1 MSKDRH
7 SKADGAQGA
16 QRRKFLRLATRYG
29 YGAALLSFIGMPAAS
44 FGQQAQSAQAIA
56 ASEAA
61 KKKKA
66 RHILT
71 LGLDGP
77 MNKTPKAAVTSAA
90 MWLVG
95 NAEFKA
101 AVERH
106 SGGEIYVDLH
116 DGASLGSQTAALRKV
131 QQGVIQAA
139 TCSTQNAAE
148 LAPIWNVIDIPYAIG
163 PVDNYWKLI
172 FSRDFG
178 QTVRA
183 KSEQA
188 NLMCLFT
195 SPAPRWLEM
204 SKNVQHEIRKPED
217 LKGLKMRVTGSK
229 LEQAAFKI
237 LPANPTPIAWPE
249 VFSAMKDGAVD
260 GLHIGPPSVLD
271 GGMGPVTGQLVDTE
285 WMYNSDSTWLAVR
298 WLNNLPPKLRDAVRE
313 AAYDAQVFV
322 YNNFNR
328 LLRDQAGLM
337 RDSPKVGWR
346 EYPVRFIRLSD
357 GERSAWRDY
366 LSIERNKSVLNEL
379 IDRYGRA
386 EYEVTVRVANAAGKA
401 TPGPWWKT

>member
-1 MSKDRH
+1 MSRDH
-7 SKADGAQGA
+7 GNFVGSK
-16 QRRKFLRLATRYG
+16 RREFLRLATRYG
-29 YGAALLSFIGMPAAS
+29 YNAALLTWLGLPAVSYAQKAAS
-44 FGQQAQSAQAIA
+44 AEATA

-66 RHILT
+66 KHILT
-71 LGLDGP
+71 LGCDGP
-77 MNKTPKAAVTSAA
+77 MNKTPQGAVTTAA

-163 PVDNYWKLI
+163 PVENYWKLI
-172 FSRDFG
+172 FNRDFG
-178 QTVRA
+178 QAVRA

-195 SPAPRWLEM
+195 SPAPRWLEI

-229 LEQAAFKI
+229 LEQAAFRI

-285 WMYNSDSTWLAVR
+285 WMYNSDSTWLTVR

-322 YNNFNR
+322 YNNFNK
-328 LLRDQAGLM
+328 LLRDQAGIM
-337 RDSPKVGWR
+337 PDSPKVGWR
-346 EYPVRFIRLSD
+346 EHAVKFVRLTNQEKSVWREFLSV
-357 GERSAWRDY
+357 
-366 LSIERNKSVLNEL
+366 ERNKSMLNEL
-379 IDRYGRA
+379 IDRYGRR
-386 EYEVTVRVANAAGKA
+386 EYEVAIRVANAAGKTTA
-401 TPGPWWKT
+401 QRWWKA